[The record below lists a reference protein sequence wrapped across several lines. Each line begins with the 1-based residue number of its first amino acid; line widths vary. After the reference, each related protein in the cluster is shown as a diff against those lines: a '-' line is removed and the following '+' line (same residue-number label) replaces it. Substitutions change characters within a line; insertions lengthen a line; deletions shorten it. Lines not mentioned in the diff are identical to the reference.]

1 MEKVSEEIK
10 EVKES
15 VTGLESFYGRELN
28 LEDMLQLGVHFGH
41 QKSRWNP
48 KMKKYIYTSRQGVHI
63 INLEQTKK
71 ALLEACEFIKSKAA
85 GGGQVLFVGTKRQ
98 AKDIVREAAEHCQ
111 MPYVIERWLGG
122 TLTNFDVIRKR
133 ISKLTILEEL
143 KSRGDLKK
151 YTKKEQAIFGDKIEK
166 FNHKMGGIK
175 KMRSLPAVIFAVD
188 AVHDKLAISEAKTMG
203 IPVVS
208 LVDTNAD
215 PETVDYP
222 IPAND
227 DAVGSLKFIM
237 AYISDCVLRS
247 AEYENKSDKAKKHEN

>member
-1 MEKVSEEIK
+1 MDKVAEETK
-10 EVKES
+10 ETKEPI
-15 VTGLESFYGRELN
+15 TGLESFYGRDLN

-71 ALLEACEFIKSKAA
+71 SLMEACEFIKSKVAN
-85 GGGQVLFVGTKRQ
+85 GGQVLFVGTKRQ

-122 TLTNFDVIRKR
+122 TLTNFEVIRKR
-133 ISKLTILEEL
+133 IGKLTILEEL
-143 KSRGDLKK
+143 KGRGELKK
-151 YTKKEQAIFGDKIEK
+151 YTKKEQAIFGDKINK

-175 KMRSLPAVIFAVD
+175 KMRALPAVIFAVD
-188 AVHDKLAISEAKTMG
+188 SVHDKLAISEAKIMG

-208 LVDTNAD
+208 LMDTNGD

-227 DAVGSLKFIM
+227 DAVGSLKFIL
-237 AYISDCVLRS
+237 AYISDCVLNGGDS
-247 AEYENKSDKAKKHEN
+247 QNKSDNVKKQ